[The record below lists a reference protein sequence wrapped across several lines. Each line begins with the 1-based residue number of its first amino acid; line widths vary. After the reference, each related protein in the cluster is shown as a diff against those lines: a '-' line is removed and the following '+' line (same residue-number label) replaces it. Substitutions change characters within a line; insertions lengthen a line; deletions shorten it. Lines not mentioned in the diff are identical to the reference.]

1 MREGVNKIF
10 TNIFIG
16 GDMGWIPNAA
26 FVFRSKKQTGVY
38 HDEMNSKHFEEWFKK
53 TLIPNVPPNSVIV
66 LDNAPYHN
74 RVIDPVATKS
84 SKKDVMRKWLTDHSI
99 AWERSDLKSDLMN
112 KIKESNPRKA
122 YATDIIAETN
132 GHVVLRTPVAHCE
145 LNPIEL
151 VWSKVKGYL
160 RVNNTSFNLADLESL
175 VPAAFHS
182 VSQEMWRHFCTHAI
196 KEEEKFWEKDCLLE
210 DAIDEF
216 LIELNVDD
224 DEEDEISDDEEPDHE
239 DRF

>member
-1 MREGVNKIF
+1 
-10 TNIFIG
+10 
-16 GDMGWIPNAA
+16 MGWIPNAA
-26 FVFRSKKQTGVY
+26 LVFRSKKQIGDY
-38 HDEMNSKHFEEWFKK
+38 HDEMNSKHFEEWFEK
-53 TLIPNVPPNSVIV
+53 TLIPNVPANSVIV

-74 RVIDPVATKS
+74 RVIDPVPTKS
-84 SKKDVMRKWLTDHSI
+84 SKKDVMQKWLTDHGI
-99 AWERSDLKSDLMN
+99 TWERSDLKSDLMK

-122 YATDIIAETN
+122 YATDVIAETN

-160 RVNNTSFNLADLESL
+160 RVNNTSFKLADLESL
-175 VPAAFHS
+175 VPAAFRS

-196 KEEEKFWEKDCLLE
+196 RKEEKFWEKDGLLE

-224 DEEDEISDDEEPDHE
+224 DEEDEISDDEELDHE
-239 DRF
+239 DRILMSADYEE